1 MFKHRLTKFGISS
14 FIAMFM
20 LFIGGSLQSCKDWLD
35 VYPYDDPG
43 DPEWLGSSVYD
54 FLKEG
59 TPNHTYSH
67 FVAIIDS
74 LGETETLSHTG
85 SKTLFVADD
94 EAFER
99 FFQNNDWG
107 VGGTCVKSVAEMTKA
122 QMKTI
127 LYNSMLDNAMLLD
140 MLSSTS
146 SAEATEGTCLRRL
159 SSAAVIDTIPLVN
172 GNAFKLHPN
181 WPTYNHYWDVIRGKD
196 RTDGIR
202 LAMDGTNVM
211 LVHFL
216 NDYLKKQNIKASDI
230 AFLFKK
236 KGNAVKT
243 FTDGDAFIYGNKIV
257 SNDVNT
263 GSYSDDTLTIIC
275 KNGYLYRMDELL
287 IPPMS
292 MAGEIRKHPDTR
304 IFGHMLDRFCVP
316 EYSKDLSDKYL
327 AKYKVNE
334 KIYRLR
340 YFTSEY
346 TAHDSLTKAKV
357 TLEESELLK
366 YDPGN
371 NSLKEEGGVASDMAA
386 MFVPTDEAMYEY
398 FSPEGAGYFLLT
410 NFAPDVEVTDYESL
424 MSALDSV
431 PQTNI
436 ALIINNLMKLS
447 FKETVLSNFNKIIDD
462 ANEPMG
468 LDSTHVDECVVANNG
483 VIYILN
489 KAFGP
494 STYESVYGPTTVLNN
509 MTIIKTVIEQLR
521 YDYYLLAMDAS
532 YTFIVPEDGHFL
544 YYDPLTLTAD
554 ESKLYSFHYDTNM
567 PEQNGAKKFW
577 ADVYQFNPRTY
588 EIINDTSSKPV
599 SWDLPIVKGRPG
611 SFGNANGFAADRME
625 DLMEYLIIVHDA
637 GEDIFTSPNK
647 YFLTKGY
654 GTIKVDA
661 SNHDAVKFY
670 GGEQLE
676 NGTYV
681 VSSTTSLQKNGVTFS
696 TVPGQENTPTRL
708 YTSIPTPPTRSVYDN
723 MKMNPQ
729 FSGFFNLCYPGEDYA
744 SNDSAVSTLRK
755 VFKIK
760 TTDKNQKEL
769 YDSAK
774 QYSIFYTQTLNP
786 SKANVK
792 ERVTDY
798 TKNTVPFF
806 NIYHYTVYA
815 PSNDAINE
823 VINQGLP
830 TWEQVDT
837 VVNTGRNL
845 KAAAMLRS
853 IIEFAKYHF
862 QDNSVYVDNEIA
874 AKNYT
879 SAVINSKTNRFYE
892 LQVQPDGNSF
902 TVKGELGGRRNAAGE
917 FKVEEQV
924 AIPVI
929 VTGEENKDW
938 NIMCRDNVYTSKA
951 TGMNAEL
958 ELYSSSS
965 FAVLQPI
972 DGALLNKNM
981 LGYDGRFKRFADNG
995 ATVDI
1000 MYVDG
1005 TGNTKIGDVDYY
1017 LVANVGNVR
1026 VTGIEGIEA
1035 DEALQETH
1043 RVAYLMTPIDSAK
1056 AGHEWP
1062 YTREELLTGK
1072 VSVNGKWEYP
1082 LILVSDE
1089 GFQIKE
1095 IETKVSGKVVKS
1107 YVYKTTE
1114 KNGIIYKVK
1123 LDCNGKIKEEIPV
1136 GKVTPEE
1143 GGENN

>member
-74 LGETETLSHTG
+74 LGETETLSYTG
-85 SKTLFVADD
+85 SKTLLVADD

-99 FFQNNDWG
+99 FFSNNDWVSRNG
-107 VGGTCVKSVAEMTKA
+107 EKGVKSLSEMTKA

-146 SAEATEGTCLRRL
+146 SDEGTEGTCLRRL
-159 SSAAVIDTIPLVN
+159 SSAAVIDTIPLIDDS
-172 GNAFKLHPN
+172 N
-181 WPTYNHYWDVIRGKD
+181 WPAYNHYWDVIRGKD

-263 GSYSDDTLTIIC
+263 GSYSDDKLTIIC

-304 IFGHMLDRFCVP
+304 IFSHMLDRFCVP
-316 EYSKDLSDKYL
+316 EYSKELSDKYL

-357 TLEESELLK
+357 TLEESELLN

-371 NSLKEEGGVASDMAA
+371 NSLKEKDGVASDMAA

-424 MSALDSV
+424 MSALDCV

-447 FKETVLSNFNKIIDD
+447 FKETVLSNFNKIMDD

-468 LDSTHVDECVVANNG
+468 IDSTHVDECVVANNG

-494 STYESVYGPTTVLNN
+494 ATYESVYGPTTVLNN

-521 YDYYLLAMDAS
+521 YDYYLLAMDAR
-532 YTFIVPEDGHFL
+532 YTFIVPEDAHFL

-554 ESKLYSFHYDTNM
+554 KAKLYSFHYDTNM
-567 PEQNGAKKFW
+567 PKQNGAKKFW
-577 ADVYQFNPRTY
+577 ANVYQFDPATY
-588 EIINDTSSKPV
+588 EIVDTLTEESWPVPVDKAQKP
-599 SWDLPIVKGRPG
+599 
-611 SFGNANGFAADRME
+611 FNGIAQFAANRME

-637 GEDIFTSPNK
+637 GEDIFTSHKK
-647 YFLTKGY
+647 YFMTKGY
-654 GTIKVDA
+654 GTIKVDK

-681 VSSTTSLQKNGVTFS
+681 VSSTTSPQKNGVTFS

-723 MKMNPQ
+723 MKMHPQ

-760 TTDKNQKEL
+760 TANSQKEL

-786 SKANVK
+786 SKPK
-792 ERVTDY
+792 EKGRITDY

-823 VINQGLP
+823 VIDLGLP

-845 KAAAMLRS
+845 KAASMLRS

-874 AKNYT
+874 SKNYT
-879 SAVINSKTNRFYE
+879 SAVINPKTNRFYE
-892 LQVQPDGNSF
+892 LQVKSDGNSF
-902 TVKGELGGRRNAAGE
+902 TVEGEVGGPRR
-917 FKVEEQV
+917 
-924 AIPVI
+924 VI
-929 VTGEENKDW
+929 LTTDDRENKDW
-938 NIMCRDNVYTSKA
+938 NIMCRDNVYTSKT
-951 TGMNAEL
+951 TGMDAEL

-1005 TGNTKIGDVDYY
+1005 TGNTTIGGVDYY

-1043 RVAYLMTPIDSAK
+1043 RVAYLMTPIDETE
-1056 AGHEWP
+1056 AGHEWS
-1062 YTREELLTGK
+1062 YTREKLLEEK
-1072 VSVNGKWEYP
+1072 VSVNGKWEYLP
-1082 LILVSDE
+1082 ILVSDE

-1095 IETKVSGKVVKS
+1095 IEEKVSGKVVKS

>member
-59 TPNHTYSH
+59 TPNHTYTN

-74 LGETETLSHTG
+74 LGEAETLSYTG

-99 FFQNNDWG
+99 FFKNNDWG
-107 VGGTCVKSVAEMTKA
+107 VDGTCVKSVAEMTKA

-146 SAEATEGTCLRRL
+146 SDEAMEGTCLRRL
-159 SSAAVIDTIPLVN
+159 SSAAVIDTIPLIDDS
-172 GNAFKLHPN
+172 N
-181 WPTYNHYWDVIRGKD
+181 WPTYNYYWDVIRGKD
-196 RTDGIR
+196 RSGSMR
-202 LAMDGTNVM
+202 LAMDGSNVM
-211 LVHFL
+211 MVHFL
-216 NDYLKKQNIKASDI
+216 NDYLKKHAIKASDI
-230 AFLFKK
+230 EFLFKK
-236 KGNAVKT
+236 KGKVTKT
-243 FTDGDAFIYGNKIV
+243 FAEGDAFIYGNKIV

-287 IPPMS
+287 VPPMS
-292 MAGEIRKHPDTR
+292 MAGEIRKHPNTR
-304 IFGHMLDRFCVP
+304 IFSHMLDRFCVP
-316 EYSKDLSDKYL
+316 EYSRELSDKYL

-346 TAHDSLTKAKV
+346 TGHDSLTKAKV
-357 TLEESELLK
+357 TLEESELLN

-371 NSLKEEGGVASDMAA
+371 NNLKEDGGVASDMAA
-386 MFVPTDEAMYEY
+386 MFVPTDSAMYEY
-398 FSPEGAGYFLLT
+398 FSPEGAGFFLLT
-410 NFAPDVEVTDYESL
+410 NFAPDVEVTGFESL

-436 ALIINNLMKLS
+436 AFILNNLMKLS
-447 FKETVLSNFNKIIDD
+447 FKETVLSNFNKIMDD

-468 LDSTHVDECVVANNG
+468 IDSTHVDECVVANNG

-494 STYESVYGPTTVLNN
+494 ATYESVYGPTTVLNN

-521 YDYYLLAMDAS
+521 YDYYLLAMDAR
-532 YTFIVPEDGHFL
+532 YTFIVPEDKHFL
-544 YYDPLTLTAD
+544 YYDPLTFTAD
-554 ESKLYSFHYDTNM
+554 KSKLYSFHYDTNM
-567 PEQNGAKKFW
+567 PGSNGAKKFW
-577 ADVYQFNPRTY
+577 ADIYEFNPATY
-588 EIINDTSSKPV
+588 EIVDTLTEESWTVPVNKENKPFDGISKF
-599 SWDLPIVKGRPG
+599 L
-611 SFGNANGFAADRME
+611 ANRMK
-625 DLMEYLIIVHDA
+625 DLMEYLIIVHDSN
-637 GEDIFTSPNK
+637 EDIFSSRNK
-647 YFLTKGY
+647 YFMTKGY

-661 SNHDAVKFY
+661 SNRDAVKFY

-676 NGTYV
+676 NDTYV
-681 VSSTTSLQKNGVTFS
+681 VSSTTSPQRNGVTFS

-708 YTSIPTPPTRSVYDN
+708 YTSVPTPPTRSVFDN

-755 VFKIK
+755 VFEIK
-760 TTDKNQKEL
+760 TTAVSHKAL

-786 SKANVK
+786 SNVK
-792 ERVTDY
+792 SKNGIIDY

-823 VINQGLP
+823 VIDLGLP

-837 VVNTGRNL
+837 VVNEGRNL
-845 KAAAMLRS
+845 KAASMLRS
-853 IIEFAKYHF
+853 IIAFAKYHF
-862 QDNSVYVDNEIA
+862 QDNAVYVDAEIA
-874 AKNYT
+874 EKKYT
-879 SAVINSKTNRFYE
+879 SAVINPKTNRFYE
-892 LQVQPDGNSF
+892 LQVKPDGNSF
-902 TVKGELGGRRNAAGE
+902 TVKGEVGEPRR
-917 FKVEEQV
+917 
-924 AIPVI
+924 VI
-929 VTGEENKDW
+929 LTTEDRENKDW
-938 NIMCRDNVYTSKA
+938 NIMCRDNVYTSSA
-951 TGMNAEL
+951 AGMDAEL
-958 ELYSSSS
+958 TLYSSSS
-965 FAVLQPI
+965 YAVLQPI

-981 LGYDGRFKRFADNG
+981 FGYDGRFKRFADNG

-1005 TGNTKIGDVDYY
+1005 TGNTEIDGVNYFR
-1017 LVANVGNVR
+1017 VANLGNVQ
-1026 VTGIEGIEA
+1026 VTGFEGLET
-1035 DEALQETH
+1035 DETLQETH
-1043 RVAYLMTPIDSAK
+1043 RVAYLMTPIDETE

-1062 YTREELLTGK
+1062 YTREKLLTK
-1072 VSVNGKWEYP
+1072 RISVEGKWVNQP
-1082 LILVSDE
+1082 ILVSEE
-1089 GFQIKE
+1089 GFWIKE
-1095 IETKVSGKVVKS
+1095 VETKSSGKIVKS

-1114 KNGIIYKVK
+1114 KDGIVYKMR
-1123 LDCNGKIKEEIPV
+1123 LDCNGEIKEEVKV
-1136 GKVTPEE
+1136 GAVAPEE